1 MPRGSLSLWELVEK
15 HVPLR
20 ERPEVKRI
28 LGEAA
33 VDLTLELR
41 AEVAMLEALLQ
52 ETRSSQ
58 ASGSHSISD
67 PCSLLAPPPLLRDL
81 MRQEL
86 QQLLQGLR
94 DKAICEGRD
103 PAQAWASYSPKVIRF
118 ALEEPR
124 CDLPDREVFQIRAS
138 EHSSHRDLSVIKDQ
152 LNMSNIDQVAG
163 YLRGLLEE
171 ERCTLEREISTL
183 QRCLEAEHTQAH
195 QPSEATLE
203 PTLAEL
209 KEQKAAMEKELQ
221 ASLEP
226 SCIFTK
232 HRQQPLGS
240 SIQDP
245 RSFPP
250 LHGADGV
257 QTGPLQGHLPAPPLE
272 RCPQS
277 QGWVSTRRWGRQ
289 LRYSPREGP
298 PSTSMSTAAPKAP
311 T

>member
-41 AEVAMLEALLQ
+41 AEVGSGKVPSMPSRKVPQLSLQVAMLEALLQ

-94 DKAICEGRD
+94 DKAICEG
-103 PAQAWASYSPKVIRF
+103 
-118 ALEEPR
+118 
-124 CDLPDREVFQIRAS
+124 
-138 EHSSHRDLSVIKDQ
+138 
-152 LNMSNIDQVAG
+152 
-163 YLRGLLEE
+163 RGLLEE

>member
-41 AEVAMLEALLQ
+41 AEVGSGKVPSMPSRKVPQLSLQVAMLEALLQ

-94 DKAICEGRD
+94 DKAICEG
-103 PAQAWASYSPKVIRF
+103 
-118 ALEEPR
+118 
-124 CDLPDREVFQIRAS
+124 
-138 EHSSHRDLSVIKDQ
+138 SSHRDLSVIKDQ